1 MLSLLVALLAAA
13 ANAVSS
19 VLQRKGAME
28 TPPERQS
35 GLRVVVAQLHH
46 PAFFGGFALLV
57 VGFLCQATALSL
69 GSLAVVQPVLAAE
82 LPITLLVASRIFR
95 RALHR
100 REWIAI
106 AAMAGGLAA
115 ALVAARPTPGNRNPA
130 DVPLA
135 IGCGSACA
143 FLAIIAVVGWQL
155 RGSPRA
161 ALLGITSGG
170 LFGVTASLMT
180 TVTVRAQAG
189 AATLFTSWQ
198 LYAMAAAGLA
208 ALIVLQQAYGA
219 GVLNASQP
227 GVTIADPIIAVILGV
242 TIFGEQLRL
251 GWLLP
256 VEIAAVGAIVFGAI
270 EMSRSPLAASD
281 AESRHDSEPACA

>member
-1 MLSLLVALLAAA
+1 M
-13 ANAVSS
+13 SS

-35 GLRVVVAQLHH
+35 GLRVVIAQLHH
-46 PAFFGGFALLV
+46 PVFFGGFALLV
-57 VGFLCQATALSL
+57 VGFLCQATALRL

-82 LPITLLVASRIFR
+82 LPITLLFASRVFR
-95 RALHR
+95 RPLHR
-100 REWIAI
+100 RKWIAI
-106 AAMAGGLAA
+106 AAMAGGLAVALA
-115 ALVAARPTPGNRNPA
+115 AAAPTPGKRNPA

-135 IGCGSACA
+135 IGCGSALA
-143 FLAIIAVVGWQL
+143 FLAVIALVGWHL

-170 LFGVTASLMT
+170 LFGVTATLMT

-189 AATLFTSWQ
+189 LQTLFTSWQ
-198 LYAMAAAGLA
+198 LYAMAIVGLA

-242 TIFGEQLRL
+242 TVFGEKLRL

-256 VEIAAVGAIVFGAI
+256 IEIAAIGAIVFGAV

-281 AESRHDSEPACA
+281 SASRDETTEPACA